1 MASEYFERRWQQE
14 FFEGMRDLLGGVS
27 RRVCSALIAD
37 DLQPF
42 EQRLAEA
49 EGRWLKERA
58 GHNLSLTKFGC
69 FVLLSTRMCSHEECA
84 NGSAGM

>member
-1 MASEYFERRWQQE
+1 
-14 FFEGMRDLLGGVS
+14 MRDLLGGVS

-58 GHNLSLTKFGC
+58 GHNLSLVKFAALC
-69 FVLLSTRMCSHEECA
+69 CSGTSCA
-84 NGSAGM
+84 DKWSVPMEAP

>member
-1 MASEYFERRWQQE
+1 MASEYFERRCQQE
-14 FFEGMRDLLGGVS
+14 FFEGMRDLLGGLS

-42 EQRLAEA
+42 EQRLVEA

-58 GHNLSLTKFGC
+58 GHLSLVKFGC
-69 FVLLSTRMCSHEECA
+69 FVLLSNCLCRHVECT
-84 NGSAGM
+84 NGSPLV